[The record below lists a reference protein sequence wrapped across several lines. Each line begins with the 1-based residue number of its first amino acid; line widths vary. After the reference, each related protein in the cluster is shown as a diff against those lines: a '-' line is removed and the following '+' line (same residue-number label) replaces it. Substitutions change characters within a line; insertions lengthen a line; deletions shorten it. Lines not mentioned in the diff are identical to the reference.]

1 MVYHTRELSRRVINP
16 ALFNILLSVRA
27 KLEGTYRHTL
37 SPPIGGAAPAD
48 IGVCLREPELRIS
61 SPLFKIPGN
70 SSVVVA
76 LKVSHN
82 VAKIIEIMSMLVH
95 R

>member
-1 MVYHTRELSRRVINP
+1 MYNIRERSRRVINP

-48 IGVCLREPELRIS
+48 IGICLREPELRIS
-61 SPLFKIPGN
+61 GPLFKIPGN